1 MRRLPALAVTLALAL
16 STAGCELIVDILQ
29 VGFWMGVILVLI
41 VVGLIWWIARLVT
54 GRRNDTRT
62 PPE

>member
-1 MRRLPALAVTLALAL
+1 MRRLPALAFTLALAL
-16 STAGCELIVDILQ
+16 STAGCELIVDIFQ
-29 VGFWMGVILVLI
+29 VGFWMGVIIVLL

-54 GRRNDTRT
+54 GRRDDTRT